1 MNDFRAHDS
10 LSEQIA
16 RHIGNLIVN
25 GELKA
30 GDRIQELRIASELNV
45 SRGSV
50 REAYLLLE
58 RRYLIEIMPRKG
70 AVVAKLTPAHVKN
83 IYEMNV
89 ALMSILVRNAAHQ
102 WQDQDLQPFVALLQD
117 MQEQVQ
123 KGEVRGYHDA
133 TFEFV
138 RMTHRFT
145 DNAYLVEML
154 NNLQPAIARTYYLL
168 LHKSTGEME
177 ISLKHL
183 HLILEKVVQRDAVA
197 AVSAVEAF
205 GEHLSAFVLQC
216 LR

>member
-1 MNDFRAHDS
+1 MNDFRANDS

-16 RHIGNLIVN
+16 RHIGNQIVN

-50 REAYLLLE
+50 REAYLILE

-89 ALMSILVRNAAHQ
+89 ALLSILVKNAAVQ
-102 WQDQDLQPFVALLQD
+102 WHDQDLQPFVALMQD
-117 MQEQVQ
+117 MQSLVQ
-123 KGEVRGYHDA
+123 KGEVRGFHDA

-138 RMTHRFT
+138 RMAHRFT
-145 DNAYLVEML
+145 DNTYLIEML
-154 NNLQPAIARTYYLL
+154 DNLQPAIARTYYLL
-168 LHKSTGEME
+168 LNKAQGEMDS
-177 ISLKHL
+177 SLRYFQA
-183 HLILEKVVQRDAVA
+183 ILEKVMQRDSAA
-197 AVSAVEAF
+197 AVQAVEVF
-205 GEHLSAFVLQC
+205 GQHLSGLVLQH
-216 LR
+216 LK

>member
-1 MNDFRAHDS
+1 MNDFRANDS

-50 REAYLLLE
+50 REAYLILE

-89 ALMSILVRNAAHQ
+89 ALMSILVKNAATQ
-102 WQDQDLQPFVALLQD
+102 WQDQDLQPFVVLLQE
-117 MQEQVQ
+117 MRERVEN
-123 KGEVRGYHDA
+123 GEVREFHDA

-138 RMTHRFT
+138 RMAHRFT
-145 DNAYLVEML
+145 DNSYLVEML
-154 NNLQPAIARTYYLL
+154 NNLQPAIARTYYLVL
-168 LHKSTGEME
+168 NKSKGEME

-183 HLILEKVVQRDAVA
+183 HMILEKVVQRDAVA
-197 AVSAVEAF
+197 AVRAMEVF
-205 GEHLSAFVLQC
+205 GEHLSALVLQY

>member
-1 MNDFRAHDS
+1 MNDFKANDS

-50 REAYLLLE
+50 REAYLILE

-89 ALMSILVRNAAHQ
+89 ALMSILVKNAAHQ
-102 WQDQDLQPFVALLQD
+102 WQDQDLLPFVTLLQD
-117 MQEQVQ
+117 MQDQVQ
-123 KGEVRGYHDA
+123 KGEVRGFHDA
-133 TFEFV
+133 SFEFV
-138 RMTHRFT
+138 RMAHRFT
-145 DNAYLVEML
+145 DNSYLVEML
-154 NNLQPAIARTYYLL
+154 NNLQPAIARTYYHL
-168 LHKSTGEME
+168 LHKSKGEME

-183 HLILEKVVQRDAVA
+183 QSILEKVVQRDAAA
-197 AVSAVEAF
+197 AVSAVEVF
-205 GEHLSAFVLQC
+205 GEHLSALVLHY